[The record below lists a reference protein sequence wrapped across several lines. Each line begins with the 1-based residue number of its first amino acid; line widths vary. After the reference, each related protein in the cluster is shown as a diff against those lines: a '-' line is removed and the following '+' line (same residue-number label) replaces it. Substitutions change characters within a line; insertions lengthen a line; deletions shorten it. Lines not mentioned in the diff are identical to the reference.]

1 MACEVLEQGTPV
13 GGTAS
18 SAQRARAH
26 RVCPLQS
33 HLKANGR
40 LSVGALS
47 PSLGKNLKRLPSCVH
62 EELSALP
69 LGSSPKTQWS
79 FQNADPVFMT
89 VLSKPSKLSRPVNKT
104 LPTSPPPAKAPTS
117 SIQAVLP
124 VPGPLQVKAAY
135 LPFSFTPP
143 EKIPKSFEG
152 VIQMSPSPSGQS
164 SQALFSA
171 LPQHMIQSLVLTH
184 TPPCAQQIHTKSL
197 LCARR
202 LGYKNEEGRHTPSEL
217 AALRVTYHT

>member
-47 PSLGKNLKRLPSCVH
+47 PSLGKMLKRLTFCVH
-62 EELSALP
+62 GELSALP
-69 LGSSPKTQWS
+69 LGSSPHTQWS

-89 VLSKPSKLSRPVNKT
+89 VLSQN
-104 LPTSPPPAKAPTS
+104 LPNF
-117 SIQAVLP
+117 Q
-124 VPGPLQVKAAY
+124 
-135 LPFSFTPP
+135 
-143 EKIPKSFEG
+143 
-152 VIQMSPSPSGQS
+152 GQ
-164 SQALFSA
+164 
-171 LPQHMIQSLVLTH
+171 
-184 TPPCAQQIHTKSL
+184 
-197 LCARR
+197 
-202 LGYKNEEGRHTPSEL
+202 
-217 AALRVTYHT
+217 